1 MDQKLF
7 IPIVKQCP
15 VMSANLHFLSTKKE
29 NLMTIHVLFRFRLFP
44 TILERVFF
52 HFEIGSFV

>member
-15 VMSANLHFLSTKKE
+15 VMSANLHLVQDGHHCKA
-29 NLMTIHVLFRFRLFP
+29 NLTWEPTVDISRLHVYSYLKLKY
-44 TILERVFF
+44 
-52 HFEIGSFV
+52 